1 MVLFNTCFIYLF
13 RIYIVMALKEEKNA
27 KKRYFYNE
35 G

>member
-13 RIYIVMALKEEKNA
+13 RIYISMTVKEEKYA